1 MINPNI
7 SPEEIFQRREEFGV
21 ENSFKFLSEI
31 LDNEQ
36 DFNKRKGAIKYLS
49 LVSKDA
55 PYLKKDCFNTLENIL
70 ISEDGIEI
78 KCEAAKGLGK
88 LRYSEVLKPL
98 KWFLEQGV
106 EDIDLKKTILKAIY
120 KTNFEIPEIKLF
132 INELDSKYNTIR
144 EYVKNQLITVKPGIL
159 VNSLIDFLNK
169 ENISNSHKS
178 EIIKLIGYEL
188 KSINLTFGDLSYIEI
203 KYPEIVATLK
213 INRRKILNEITRIL
227 KEEDQELI
235 SSVLTILKLLGPEVN
250 REIINFLMND
260 DFIIKKNAITL
271 AGKLHVSDAVDL
283 LVQDLDNIYNEVSIA
298 AIEALGEI
306 GDLSAVPE
314 LLSILNIE
322 DVSFEYTDLDMKLYI
337 MDAIKKIYL
346 ANSNAS
352 YDYLFSYLNS
362 DNDTIKES
370 IAFLLGEIGS
380 LEFVNPISALLKTR
394 NVDIKKNA
402 VIALGKIGSLDS
414 LNHLLTILTNQDSYW
429 LLKKVAVDAIY
440 NIYQRNWYKT
450 KDHDDSLK
458 RSLNKDVAV
467 LIEYLKKSED
477 ENFKVKIALIK
488 FLEDYGGEN
497 ALSALLTR
505 VNDFHR
511 VVRIHASNAIKKIE
525 EQLELENPN

>member
-235 SSVLTILKLLGPEVN
+235 SSVK
-250 REIINFLMND
+250 F
-260 DFIIKKNAITL
+260 F
-271 AGKLHVSDAVDL
+271 
-283 LVQDLDNIYNEVSIA
+283 
-298 AIEALGEI
+298 
-306 GDLSAVPE
+306 
-314 LLSILNIE
+314 
-322 DVSFEYTDLDMKLYI
+322 
-337 MDAIKKIYL
+337 
-346 ANSNAS
+346 
-352 YDYLFSYLNS
+352 
-362 DNDTIKES
+362 
-370 IAFLLGEIGS
+370 
-380 LEFVNPISALLKTR
+380 
-394 NVDIKKNA
+394 
-402 VIALGKIGSLDS
+402 
-414 LNHLLTILTNQDSYW
+414 
-429 LLKKVAVDAIY
+429 
-440 NIYQRNWYKT
+440 
-450 KDHDDSLK
+450 
-458 RSLNKDVAV
+458 
-467 LIEYLKKSED
+467 D
-477 ENFKVKIALIK
+477 E
-488 FLEDYGGEN
+488 
-497 ALSALLTR
+497 
-505 VNDFHR
+505 
-511 VVRIHASNAIKKIE
+511 
-525 EQLELENPN
+525 